1 MLPLRAAECFSHRPL
16 GDVRQGRAGGPRVMA
31 ERRDDIGLAAVRP
44 RIPTEEEYQATY
56 QRLLAAHNKK
66 RGQ

>member
-1 MLPLRAAECFSHRPL
+1 MIIPSLDGLRVYIPLA
-16 GDVRQGRAGGPRVMA
+16 MA
-31 ERRDDIGLAAVRP
+31 KQLDDLDLAAVMP